1 MGASSEKILTQIQH
15 FALPLMPTPSIPPS
29 PNWAGKNLWD
39 RFFWD
44 ISKRETSSM
53 FLHPYK
59 TSKDHPISQIRRLKK
74 QPCFFRAFSDW
85 SQIELKNCGKLRKSS
100 EFAAARASAL
110 LCFPREASFMWK
122 NSSEKQ
128 QYCMLTLVAE
138 YKVETK
144 VAFFFP
150 SPFLHFPSLH
160 QQGKRLPY
168 AGTEK
173 VKKIKQFS
181 ISNQNGHFPFEYKFQ
196 IKLLLFHFLW
206 MLYKKAIA
214 VFLVA
219 SAAAFL
225 PVHYFH
231 TRSFQTSFIIN
242 WYLADT

>member
-39 RFFWD
+39 RFFCD
-44 ISKRETSSM
+44 ISKRETSST

-74 QPCFFRAFSDW
+74 QPCFSRAFSDW

-100 EFAAARASAL
+100 KFAVARASAL

-128 QYCMLTLVAE
+128 QYCLLMLVAE

-181 ISNQNGHFPFEYKFQ
+181 ISNQNGHFPFDYKFQ

-214 VFLVA
+214 VFWLHLQ
-219 SAAAFL
+219 L
-225 PVHYFH
+225 P
-231 TRSFQTSFIIN
+231 SSLCIIFTTG
-242 WYLADT
+242 LSRHHS